1 MLMKKVYEKKMLFC
15 SEAIR
20 IQSYSDR
27 SADGYLKSDTL
38 ESRSGFTLLFMLSD
52 AVHLE
57 APDCGTSFRFKK
69 NQYILHF
76 LEKDGQAEL
85 WTENQASLE
94 YLQIDLDYQY
104 MLHLIRP
111 APGGE
116 SADLLDRLIRNRF
129 IFLHQQTPPSITVEM
144 HMIMKEILGYSR
156 KGVLQKLFIEAKV
169 IKLLMLIF
177 EQFSEKDNIR
187 KSSETPEMVK
197 KYIDDHY
204 QSHLRTKDIA
214 RLIGINQNTIRK
226 EFKSRYHMTVSDYI
240 SELRM
245 LKAKKMIVDRNV
257 MIKEIAIECGYE
269 YVQNFTRAFKK
280 KFGISP
286 EKLRNE

>member
-1 MLMKKVYEKKMLFC
+1 MKKVYEKKMLFC

-69 NQYILHF
+69 NQYILHL

-85 WTENQASLE
+85 WTENQTSLE

-177 EQFSEKDNIR
+177 EQFSEKDNIK

-204 QSHLRTKDIA
+204 QSHLRTEDIA

>member
-1 MLMKKVYEKKMLFC
+1 MKKLSEKKILFC
-15 SEAIR
+15 SEDIR
-20 IQSYSDR
+20 IQSYTDR
-27 SADGYLKSDTL
+27 SADYYMKSDAL
-38 ESRSGFTLLFMLSD
+38 ESRSGFTLLFLLSND
-52 AVHLE
+52 IHLE
-57 APDCGTSFRFKK
+57 APDCRTSFRFGK

-76 LEKDGQAEL
+76 LEQESKAEL
-85 WTENQASLE
+85 WTENQTVLE
-94 YLQIDLDYQY
+94 YLQIDIDYQY
-104 MLHLIRP
+104 MLHLIQP
-111 APGGE
+111 APDSE
-116 SADLLDRLIRNRF
+116 SADILERLIKNRF

-144 HMIMKEILGYSR
+144 HMIIKEIVGYSK

-169 IKLLMLIF
+169 IKLLMLIL
-177 EQFSEKDNIR
+177 EQFSEKDSTDIFPG
-187 KSSETPEMVK
+187 TPETVK

-204 QSHLRTKDIA
+204 HTHLRTEDIA

-226 EFKSRYHMTVSDYI
+226 EFKSRYHITVSDYI
-240 SELRM
+240 AELRM
-245 LKAKKMIVDRNV
+245 LKAKKMIIDRKV